1 MSEVQSLLN
10 CCQTS
15 GSEDKV
21 MRSCQ
26 SMIVMRQLSQ
36 QQSLGSED
44 LKVND
49 WSRQI
54 TWPEYSSLI
63 GLYWSH
69 DLMLTCD
76 WLIWQDVNAAIKN
89 GDHDGVIRAIQK
101 QKFPLWKCVNEDSDQ
116 QISGTGDCHCF
127 PIRLMSLKLTF
138 YFNQN
143 QTNIRQ
149 AFILITHI
157 LFYWRNMA
165 WEQSPY
171 SGHRTLMRKLLEDMV
186 NGNKVKMLITWPEY
200 WPMRGKNRPR
210 NLKTGLLLLFTHHVT

>member
-1 MSEVQSLLN
+1 MSEVQGLLN
-10 CCQTS
+10 CCKTS

-44 LKVND
+44 LKVWWD
-49 WSRQI
+49 R
-54 TWPEYSSLI
+54 SSDQNTELHTI
-63 GLYWSH
+63 G
-69 DLMLTCD
+69 
-76 WLIWQDVNAAIKN
+76 WQDVNAAIKN

-138 YFNQN
+138 YQR
-143 QTNIRQ
+143 NIRQ
-149 AFILITHI
+149 AFTLIYVKLTFCFI
-157 LFYWRNMA
+157 GEIWLVNNPLIQDTGPWWGNYWR
-165 WEQSPY
+165 
-171 SGHRTLMRKLLEDMV
+171 
-186 NGNKVKMLITWPEY
+186 TWSMET
-200 WPMRGKNRPR
+200 R
-210 NLKTGLLLLFTHHVT
+210 